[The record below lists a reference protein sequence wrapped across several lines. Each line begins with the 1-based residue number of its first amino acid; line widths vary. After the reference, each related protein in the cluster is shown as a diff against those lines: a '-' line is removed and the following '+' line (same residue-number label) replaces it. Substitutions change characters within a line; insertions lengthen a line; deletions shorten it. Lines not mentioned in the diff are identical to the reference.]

1 MKSHFILPTLIA
13 LASISAHAAE
23 PLSLERYIEQVK
35 QGNTGYSGSA
45 SAAGGALMRA
55 KEGELQLSPALF
67 GTEQLAVDNGP
78 KTTPAFQGT
87 STTANSYSLG
97 IQKLW
102 DFGLTSKLSY
112 NLGYT
117 SIQGAPLL
125 PIPTFYNARPL
136 LELSLPVWANG
147 FGRGVRA
154 QTQLVEAS
162 ALATANNEAYN
173 AQRTLASAE
182 AAYWRLA
189 VSRDVLEV
197 QKDNYERAQK
207 LREWNA
213 RRARLRLGDDSDT
226 YQADA
231 TLKLRRIEL
240 QGGVDEERSAALAF
254 NSARGTAGSK
264 VDESILGLNQIV
276 ATELKPPTRKG
287 RRRDVEAAYQQ
298 TRAAQANSQ
307 IAIER
312 GTPNL
317 ELFSSLSLTGQRGS
331 LGNSV
336 GDSFK
341 ASQDAALVGVR
352 FVVPL
357 EIGALHDV
365 QKGYQQEVE
374 ANDAKLTRRVF
385 DEEADWQDLSSRY
398 QESRRRLDLANE
410 VEHIQKQKYE
420 YERERQHRG
429 KSTTFV
435 VLQFEQDYASA
446 RISRIRQAAEI
457 LNLIAQM
464 KLYEG
469 V

>member
-1 MKSHFILPTLIA
+1 MSLIA
-13 LASISAHAAE
+13 LASSSFTFARAGE
-23 PLSLERYIEQVK
+23 PLTLERYIEQVK
-35 QGNTGYSGSA
+35 QGNTAYSGAS
-45 SAAGGALMRA
+45 SAAGGALLRA
-55 KEGELQLSPALF
+55 KEGDLQLSPALF
-67 GTEQLAVDNGP
+67 GTEQLAIDNGP
-78 KTTPAFQGT
+78 KINPVFQGT

-125 PIPTFYNARPL
+125 ALPVSYNARPL
-136 LELSLPVWANG
+136 LELSIPVWANG
-147 FGRGVRA
+147 FGRGARA
-154 QTQLVEAS
+154 QTQLIEAS
-162 ALATANNEAYN
+162 ALATANSEGYN

-182 AAYWRLA
+182 SAYWRLA
-189 VSRDVLEV
+189 VSRDVLVV
-197 QKDNYERAQK
+197 QKDNSERAEK

-226 YQADA
+226 YQSDA

-240 QGGVDEERSAALAF
+240 QGGLDEERSAALAF
-254 NSARGTAGSK
+254 NSARGIAGSK
-264 VDESILGLNQIV
+264 VDESILELNQIV
-276 ATELKPPTRKG
+276 ATELTPPVRKG

-298 TRAAQANSQ
+298 ARAVQANSQ

-317 ELFSSLSLTGQRGS
+317 ELFSSLSLNGQRGTLS
-331 LGNSV
+331 NSV

-341 ASQDAALVGVR
+341 ASQDAAVVGVR

-357 EIGALHDV
+357 EIGALHEV

-385 DEEADWQDLSSRY
+385 EEEFDWQDLISRY

-410 VEHIQKQKYE
+410 VERIQKQKYE